1 MITTVTTTTTTTT
14 VVAAHF
20 ATIAGVVAVV
30 ALIIFLVMK
39 ELLSSTEADGVVS
52 TENSGLAG
60 KARLLA
66 DRANIAI
73 FSLLF
78 VFVAIVLTKVL
89 EILG

>member
-1 MITTVTTTTTTTT
+1 MITAVTTTTTT

-20 ATIAGVVAVV
+20 ATVATIVAVV
-30 ALIIFLVMK
+30 ALIIFLVVK
-39 ELLSSTEADGVVS
+39 ELLSSNEADGAASVEDS
-52 TENSGLAG
+52 DSAS

-89 EILG
+89 EVLG

>member
-1 MITTVTTTTTTTT
+1 MITTVTTTTT

-20 ATIAGVVAVV
+20 ATIVGVVAIV

-39 ELLSSTEADGVVS
+39 ELLSSTEADGAVS
-52 TENSGLAG
+52 VDDSGLAG

-73 FSLLF
+73 FPLLF